1 MKILFCCHYAN
12 IQNYFAD
19 LSRHINGHETDV
31 IDLSGIEKGKRPIKY
46 RGKIPWRDL
55 WHIAQVAERGH
66 CVKHRFF
73 YIRGYRKYL
82 PLSALRKSLY
92 LFKAY
97 GAALDERSPDAVV
110 VWGGK
115 YRASLLALAARSRNL
130 DIVYLE
136 NGVLPYTTAVDLQG
150 INANNS
156 LPRDP
161 EFYRSLPV
169 TPAGNTAVS
178 LEARAVKP
186 NKPGE
191 DAGLDTLPERYI
203 FAPFQVDFDTQI
215 LLQSP
220 WIKCMRQFYSLL
232 VDVFRQMDDPQLHLV
247 FKEHPSSPAC
257 YPDLHRKVSG
267 EERVH
272 FVNNQSTQT
281 LIENA
286 ESIVTINS
294 SVGIES
300 LLFDKP
306 VIVLGCA
313 FYNIHELVIHAGTR
327 NELLQAM
334 RSARNF
340 TTDQPLRRNF
350 IHHLQNDYL
359 VPGKKFGK
367 EDRQLQA
374 VANRIVQL
382 LTPEN
387 A

>member
-1 MKILFCCHYAN
+1 MKILFCCHYAS
-12 IQNYFAD
+12 IQSYFAD

-31 IDLSGIEKGKRPIKY
+31 FDLSDIEKGKQAANY
-46 RGKIPWRDL
+46 RGETPWRDL
-55 WHIAQVAERGH
+55 WHIAQVSERAH

-82 PLSALRKSLY
+82 PLSALRKSLH
-92 LFKAY
+92 LFRAY
-97 GAALDERSPDAVV
+97 SAALEERSPDAVV

-115 YRASLLALAARSRNL
+115 YRASLLTLAARMKGIR
-130 DIVYLE
+130 IAHLE
-136 NGVLPYTTAVDLQG
+136 NGALPNTTAVDLQG
-150 INANNS
+150 INASNS

-161 EFYRSLPV
+161 DFYRALPAAPAADGAV
-169 TPAGNTAVS
+169 TLV
-178 LEARAVKP
+178 ARAVKP

-191 DAGLDTLPERYI
+191 DAGLDVLPARYI

-220 WIKCMRQFYSLL
+220 WIRSMRQFYNLL
-232 VDVFRQMDDPQLHLV
+232 VDVFRQMNDPQLHLV

-257 YPDLHRKVSG
+257 YPDLHHRVAG
-267 EERVH
+267 EARIH
-272 FVNNQSTQT
+272 FVNNRSTQT

-313 FYNIHELVIHAGTR
+313 FYNIYELVMHASNR

-340 TTDQPLRRNF
+340 TTDQQLRRNF
-350 IHHLQNDYL
+350 IHFLQSDYL
-359 VPGKKFGK
+359 VPGRKFSK
-367 EDRQLQA
+367 EAANLQA
-374 VANRIVQL
+374 VANRIVEL
-382 LTPEN
+382 LTR
-387 A
+387 ASA

>member
-12 IQNYFAD
+12 IQSYFAD

-31 IDLSGIEKGKRPIKY
+31 VDLSHIEKNKQPVKY
-46 RGKIPWRDL
+46 RGRVPWREL
-55 WHIAQVAERGH
+55 WNIARVAERGH

-73 YIRGYRKYL
+73 YVRGYRKYL
-82 PLSALRKSLY
+82 PLSALRKSLH
-92 LFKAY
+92 LFRAY
-97 GAALDERSPDAVV
+97 AAALDERAPDAVV

-115 YRASLLALAARSRNL
+115 YRASLLALAAR
-130 DIVYLE
+130 IKGIKITYLE
-136 NGVLPYTTAVDLQG
+136 NGALPNTTAIDLQG
-150 INANNS
+150 INARNS

-161 EFYRSLPV
+161 EFYRSLQAA
-169 TPAGNTAVS
+169 PAEDKAVS
-178 LEARAVKP
+178 LVARAVKP

-191 DAGLDTLPERYI
+191 DAGLETLPERYI

-220 WIKCMRQFYSLL
+220 WIRNMRQFYSLL

-257 YPDLHRKVSG
+257 YPDLHRKVVR

-272 FVNNQSTQT
+272 FVNNHSTQA

-313 FYNIHELVIHAGTR
+313 FYNIHELAMHAGTR

-340 TTDQPLRRNF
+340 TTDQQLRRNF
-350 IHHLQNDYL
+350 IHYLQSDYL
-359 VPGKKFGK
+359 LPGKKFSTD
-367 EDRQLQA
+367 EMHLQA
-374 VANRIVQL
+374 VAHRIVQL
-382 LTPEN
+382 LDRQS

>member
-19 LSRHINGHETDV
+19 ISRYINAHETDV
-31 IDLSGIEKGKRPIKY
+31 IDLSDVEKGKHPVNY
-46 RGKIPWRDL
+46 RGEIPWRDL
-55 WHIAQVAERGH
+55 WHIAQVAERAH

-82 PLSALRKSLY
+82 PLSALRKSLQ

-97 GAALDERSPDAVV
+97 SAALEERSPDAVA

-115 YRASLLALAARSRNL
+115 YRASLLTLAARMK
-130 DIVYLE
+130 DIRIVHLE
-136 NGVLPYTTAVDLQG
+136 NGTLPNTTAIDLQG

-161 EFYRSLPV
+161 QFYRSLP
-169 TPAGNTAVS
+169 TPPAGDTAVS
-178 LEARAVKP
+178 LVARAVKP

-191 DAGLDTLPERYI
+191 DAGLETLPERYI

-220 WIKCMRQFYSLL
+220 WIRSMRQFYSLL
-232 VDVFRQMDDPQLHLV
+232 VDVFRQMDDPHLQLI

-257 YPDLHRKVSG
+257 YPDLHRKVTG
-267 EERVH
+267 EKRVH
-272 FVNNQSTQT
+272 FVNTQSTQT

-313 FYNIHELVIHAGTR
+313 FYNIHELVIQAGNR

-340 TTDQPLRRNF
+340 TTDQVLRRNF
-350 IHHLQNDYL
+350 IHHLQSEYL
-359 VPGKKFGK
+359 VPGRKFGK
-367 EDRQLQA
+367 DEAQLQA
-374 VANRIVQL
+374 AANRIVQL
-382 LTPEN
+382 LSRDST
-387 A
+387 